1 MRQSGLLLDDKRD
14 VSEACVTR
22 PLVRDW
28 FFVEIW
34 KVEIVYPLNSDCKGR
49 SDWLADNNNLTSRAS
64 SSPTLVKGLCRNT
77 ISQYLDLWKMQ

>member
-1 MRQSGLLLDDKRD
+1 MKATLGKLLVGICEHILRLDHLVATHSSNLIFYQNKAMRQSGLLLDDKRD

-34 KVEIVYPLNSDCKGR
+34 KVKLVYPLNSD
-49 SDWLADNNNLTSRAS
+49 
-64 SSPTLVKGLCRNT
+64 
-77 ISQYLDLWKMQ
+77 